1 MSSMLRPS
9 KRNYKAV
16 LNYIWNKRSIERS
29 EAEYIELQSDFVILS
44 REQDSEFHEK
54 VENILRIIRSKRLQ
68 VRLEDP
74 TASA

>member
-16 LNYIWNKRSIERS
+16 LNYIWNMRSIERS

-54 VENILRIIRSKRLQ
+54 VENILRIIRSKTLQ